1 MERGSGVDR
10 DGGVVPKSVRPNPPL
25 LVRRDSW
32 RKPRGVVATIGAFGR
47 KGKVGQVSAGLGRIL
62 RRKVLRWGRF
72 RGVAGQ
78 RRLEIQGEANIH
90 KIQKIT

>member
-1 MERGSGVDR
+1 MERGSGVAR

-47 KGKVGQVSAGLGRIL
+47 KGKVGQVSAGLGRIW
-62 RRKVLRWGRF
+62 REEGAQVGKVQRGGRPEK
-72 RGVAGQ
+72 AGNT
-78 RRLEIQGEANIH
+78 R
-90 KIQKIT
+90 